1 MQFSELLKI
10 VLVDIVSLGVAW
22 SVSVLQRY
30 KVTVLQFCSVT
41 GRAGVTDFTASF
53 PSPGGA

>member
-10 VLVDIVSLGVAW
+10 VLVDIVSLGVAGLW
-22 SVSVLQRY
+22 VLQRY